1 MTNNSDILDR
11 LFETIQARKGDDP
24 AASYV
29 AKLLGKGTLKC
40 AEKFG
45 EEAVE
50 TIVAAAGEGRDKTIS
65 ESADAL
71 FHLMVLWA
79 SMEITPDEIYA
90 ELARR
95 EGVSGHDE
103 KAARKD

>member
-1 MTNNSDILDR
+1 M
-11 LFETIQARKGDDP
+11 
-24 AASYV
+24 
-29 AKLLGKGTLKC
+29 
-40 AEKFG
+40 
-45 EEAVE
+45 
-50 TIVAAAGEGRDKTIS
+50 AAAAEGRDKTIS

-79 SMEITPDEIYA
+79 SMEITPEEVYT